1 MIRLKNILLESKV
14 GHLVE
19 QPKGNKKPLSDK
31 DKEKL
36 KKMKLVHLGQGTYG
50 KEGKPATYKNVDG
63 KLTKIEK
70 DKKGDTKKGDV
81 FKKDDKP
88 KSKKDQEKAQKAASK
103 KEKTELEKIKKAK
116 IVVREP
122 GKPDKEI
129 AIEDILSDPFGK
141 AKNND
146 EHPQA
151 KKAKKKV
158 YEMYKERYG
167 KEGKA
172 EVKKRLK
179 NKDKNGDPIL
189 TKEEQTLY
197 EREVERVKQENE
209 ENKNDE
215 WYEEKPIPNKSSF
228 LNDKITDEYNKKAD
242 YFDPEG
248 EEWGGS
254 DNYWSEKSGGDE
266 GMFGDF
272 DFDDDDDFDF
282 DDDFGD
288 AKSDDFGQPLSKLGS
303 KQQQSALELK
313 VKVPVGSLKKVKLSS
328 NHRVTN
334 QDGNP
339 TKLSVFQ
346 DEKSK
351 KYYGIDDE
359 GNIYENDTDDF
370 RDMKE
375 PTADA
380 KGFPGAVTSKGQSLI
395 DKRAGKQKEDE
406 YDKTSFADLLD
417 LLGIDTDIDY
427 TNPFAAD

>member
-1 MIRLKNILLESKV
+1 VIRLKNILLESKV

-19 QPKGNKKPLSDK
+19 KEETFKAKSTKSDRVIVYKSKDAMDKAIKAGRAEPLDKK
-31 DKEKL
+31 DK
-36 KKMKLVHLGQGTYG
+36 
-50 KEGKPATYKNVDG
+50 
-63 KLTKIEK
+63 I
-70 DKKGDTKKGDV
+70 GDTKKGDV

-88 KSKKDQEKAQKAASK
+88 NSKKDQEKAQKAASK

-141 AKNND
+141 AKDND

-272 DFDDDDDFDF
+272 DLDDDDDDFDF

-427 TNPFAAD
+427 TNPFAGN